1 MIREWAGYP
10 ENNLFITH
18 PLFLEGSYME
28 NKTIADIFT
37 EIADILDIQGEN
49 PFRIR
54 SYRNA
59 ARTIEDMGQSLEAL
73 ARAGKNLE
81 EIPGIGKSI
90 QEKIQEIL
98 ASGKCHF
105 LEELRAKVPSGLTE
119 LLKLEGLGPK
129 KVKVLFDELGVDSVD
144 RLEKAARAGRLRG
157 LPGMGLK
164 TEEKILK
171 SIEHYRSGMG
181 RFKLSVGFQ
190 YAEALLNYLKGV
202 AGVKRLDPAGSFR
215 RRRET
220 IGDLDILAICGK
232 NCKVMDRF
240 TSYGDVAEV
249 LSKGET
255 KSSLRLKCSLQVD
268 LRVLEEES
276 YGAALHYFTGSKAH
290 NVAIRER
297 AKEMGLKVSEYG
309 VFRARDEKRLS
320 GADEEDVFKAV
331 KLPYI
336 PPELREDR
344 GEIQAAE
351 KGKLPRLIELSD
363 IRGDLQMHTTASD
376 GKNSILEMALK
387 AKEVGYAYIAITDH
401 SKAVRIAGGMDEK
414 QLARHLKEIE
424 RANSQI
430 SGLRI
435 LKGVEVDILPDGSLD
450 LKDDILKECDVVIA
464 SVHSRFNME
473 EGEMTRRV
481 IKALR
486 NPNVDILAHPTGR
499 LILEREPFKIN
510 LKEIIQAAIEYG
522 VILEINAYPDRLDL
536 RDVDART
543 AKETGAKL
551 AINTDA
557 HSALQLELMK
567 FGVFTA
573 RRGWIEAR
581 DVINT
586 LSMEGLLKTLR

>member
-1 MIREWAGYP
+1 
-10 ENNLFITH
+10 
-18 PLFLEGSYME
+18 ME
-28 NKTIADIFT
+28 NKAISDFFT
-37 EIADILDIQGEN
+37 EIADILEIQGEN

-59 ARTIEDMGQSLEAL
+59 ARTIEDMSQSLEAL
-73 ARAGKNLE
+73 VRAGENLE
-81 EIPGIGKSI
+81 EIPDIGKSI
-90 QEKIQEIL
+90 NEKIREIL
-98 ASGKCHF
+98 STGKCQA
-105 LEELRAKVPSGLTE
+105 LEELRSHVPQGLTE

-129 KVKVLFDELGVDSVD
+129 KVKVLYDELNVDSVD
-144 RLEKAARAGRLRG
+144 RLEKAAQAGRLRN

-171 SIEHYRSGMG
+171 SIEHYRAGMG

-190 YAEALLNYLKGV
+190 YAEALLRHLKGV
-202 AGVKRLDPAGSFR
+202 PGVRRLDPAGSFR

-232 NCKVMDRF
+232 GRKVMDRF
-240 TSYGDVAEV
+240 AGYGDVAEV
-249 LSKGET
+249 LARGET
-255 KSSLRLKCSLQVD
+255 KSSVRLKCGLQVD

-297 AKEMGLKVSEYG
+297 AKEKGLKVSEYG
-309 VFRARDEKRLS
+309 VFRAKDEKRLS
-320 GADEEDVFKAV
+320 GAEEADVFKAV
-331 KLPYI
+331 GLPLI

-351 KGKLPRLIELSD
+351 KGKLPRLIEPSD

-376 GKNSILEMALK
+376 GKNSILEMARK
-387 AKEVGYAYIAITDH
+387 AKEMGYAYIAITDH
-401 SKAVRIAGGMDEK
+401 SKAVRVAGGLDEK
-414 QLARHLKEIE
+414 QLAKHLKEIE
-424 RANSQI
+424 KANGQI
-430 SGLRI
+430 SGIRI

-450 LKDDILKECDVVIA
+450 LKDDILKECEVVLA
-464 SVHSRFNME
+464 SVHSRFNMDE
-473 EGEMTRRV
+473 QEMTRRV
-481 IKALR
+481 IKAIK
-486 NPNVDILAHPTGR
+486 NPNVKILAHPTGR

-510 LKEIIQAAIEYG
+510 LQEVIRAGIDQG
-522 VILEINAYPDRLDL
+522 VAVEINAYPDRLDL
-536 RDVDART
+536 KDADARM
-543 AKETGAKL
+543 ARDMGAKL

-557 HSALQLELMK
+557 HSAPQLEIMK

-586 LSMEGLLKTLR
+586 LPLEGLLKTLRR

>member
-1 MIREWAGYP
+1 
-10 ENNLFITH
+10 
-18 PLFLEGSYME
+18 ME

-37 EIADILDIQGEN
+37 EIADLLDIQGEN
-49 PFRIR
+49 PFRVR

-59 ARTIEDMGQSLEAL
+59 ARTIEDLGQSLESL
-73 ARAGKNLE
+73 VKAGKNLE

-90 QEKIQEIL
+90 SEKTQEIL
-98 ASGKCHF
+98 ATGKCRS
-105 LEELRAKVPSGLTE
+105 LEELRARVPPGLTE

-129 KVKVLFDELGVDSVD
+129 KVKVLYDELAVDSVD
-144 RLEKAARAGRLRG
+144 RLEKAAQAGRLRN
-157 LPGMGLK
+157 LTGMGVK

-171 SIEHYRSGMG
+171 SIEHYRAGMG

-190 YAEALLNYLKGV
+190 YAEALLRHLQGV
-202 AGVKRLDPAGSFR
+202 PGVKRLDPAGSFR

-232 NCKVMDRF
+232 GCKVMDRF
-240 TSYGDVAEV
+240 TGYGDVAEV
-249 LSKGET
+249 LAKGET
-255 KSSLRLKCSLQVD
+255 KSSIRLKCGLQVD

-297 AKEMGLKVSEYG
+297 AKEKGLKISEYG
-309 VFRARDEKRLS
+309 VFRAKDEKRVS
-320 GADEEDVFKAV
+320 GAQEEDVFKAV
-331 KLPYI
+331 GLPPI

-351 KGKLPRLIELSD
+351 RDALPRLIELSE

-376 GKNSILEMALK
+376 GKNSILEMARK
-387 AKEVGYAYIAITDH
+387 AKEMGYAYIAITDH
-401 SKAVRIAGGMDEK
+401 SKAVRVAGGMDEK
-414 QLARHLKEIE
+414 QLAKHLKEIE
-424 RANSQI
+424 KANGQI
-430 SGLRI
+430 SGFRI
-435 LKGVEVDILPDGSLD
+435 LKGVEVDILPDGTLD
-450 LKDDILKECDVVIA
+450 LKDDILRECEVVLA

-481 IKALR
+481 IQAIR
-486 NPNVDILAHPTGR
+486 NPNVKILAHPTGR

-510 LKEIIQAAIEYG
+510 LQEVVKAAVDHG
-522 VILEINAYPDRLDL
+522 VVLEINAYPDRLDL
-536 RDVDART
+536 KDVDARM
-543 AKETGAKL
+543 ARDMGAKL
-551 AINTDA
+551 AIDTDA

-573 RRGWIEAR
+573 RRGWIEAK
-581 DVINT
+581 DVVNT
-586 LSMEGLLKTLR
+586 LPLQELLKILK

>member
-1 MIREWAGYP
+1 
-10 ENNLFITH
+10 
-18 PLFLEGSYME
+18 ME

-59 ARTIEDMGQSLEAL
+59 ARTIEDMSQSLEDL
-73 ARAGKNLE
+73 VKAGKSLE

-90 QEKIQEIL
+90 SEKIQEIL
-98 ASGKCHF
+98 ATGKCRS
-105 LEELRAKVPSGLTE
+105 LEELRSQVPPGLTE

-129 KVKVLFDELGVDSVD
+129 KVKVLYEELEVDSVD
-144 RLEKAARAGRLRG
+144 RLEKAAQAGRLRH

-164 TEEKILK
+164 TEAKILK
-171 SIEHYRSGMG
+171 SVEHYRSGMG

-190 YAEALLNYLKGV
+190 YAEALLKHLKGTP
-202 AGVKRLDPAGSFR
+202 GLKRLDPAGSFR

-232 NCKVMDRF
+232 SCKVMDRF
-240 TSYGDVAEV
+240 TRYGDVDEV
-249 LSKGET
+249 LANGET
-255 KSSLRLKCSLQVD
+255 KSSVRLKCGLQVD

-290 NVAIRER
+290 NVTIRER

-309 VFRARDEKRLS
+309 VFRAKDEKRVS
-320 GADEEDVFKAV
+320 GAEEEEVFKAV
-331 KLPYI
+331 GLPLI

-351 KGKLPRLIELSD
+351 KGKLPRLIELSH

-376 GKNSILEMALK
+376 GKNSILEMAQK
-387 AKEVGYAYIAITDH
+387 GKELGYAYIAITDH
-401 SKAVRIAGGMDEK
+401 SKAVRVAGGMDEK
-414 QLARHLKEIE
+414 QLAKHLKEIDK
-424 RANSQI
+424 ANGQI
-430 SGLRI
+430 SGIRI
-435 LKGVEVDILPDGSLD
+435 LKGVEVDILADGTLD
-450 LKDDILKECDVVIA
+450 LRDDILEECEVVLA

-481 IKALR
+481 IKAIQ
-486 NPNVDILAHPTGR
+486 NPNVKILAHPTGR

-510 LKEIIQAAIEYG
+510 LKEVIQAAIDHG
-522 VILEINAYPDRLDL
+522 VIMEINAYPDRLDL
-536 RDVDART
+536 KDVDARM
-543 AKETGAKL
+543 ARDMGAKL
-551 AINTDA
+551 AIDTDA
-557 HSALQLELMK
+557 HSTLQLELMK

-573 RRGWIEAR
+573 RRGWVEAR

-586 LSMEGLLKTLR
+586 LPLEGFLKTLRG